1 MAVLLSTSAVGTIF
15 ISREG
20 NQPDQFSE
28 AEVSEGLRAGRFLPG
43 DLAWK
48 EGMETWKPLST
59 FAEFASLG
67 PAAAP
72 VSESAAVAAAPPP
85 LSPARMSPGKINF
98 EECFAKGW
106 ECYKANFGISLAV
119 TLIVFAI
126 SFLVQ
131 MPMSLAQ
138 ITTEFASKDSD
149 LAALAVVGLGIYV
162 LFWVVSSAV
171 LMILTAGFMYFFI
184 AALRSGE
191 ANIGLLF
198 IGFRPPHW
206 SRIPLAG
213 AIWWLAAIAAVI
225 VFVLPGAIITI
236 LTHSEIAAIISP
248 VLCVFPLVYLSVA
261 AGYSFPLII
270 DRELGAMESLLLSC
284 KTVHRQWF
292 PAFGLLL
299 IIGLI
304 MVAGILACC
313 VGVVFTAPLAYLIW
327 SQAYRQ
333 LFGDR

>member
-1 MAVLLSTSAVGTIF
+1 VGTIF

-20 NQPDQFSE
+20 KQPDQFTE

-59 FAEFASLG
+59 FAEFASLP
-67 PAAAP
+67 PAAAVP
-72 VSESAAVAAAPPP
+72 VP
-85 LSPARMSPGKINF
+85 MSPGKINF
-98 EECFAKGW
+98 QECFAKGW
-106 ECYKANFGISLAV
+106 ECYKANFGISVAAA
-119 TLIVFAI
+119 LIIFAI

-131 MPMSLAQ
+131 IPMSVAQ
-138 ITTEFASKDSD
+138 IAAEAAGKDSD
-149 LAALAVVGLGIYV
+149 LGALVIVGWAIYV
-162 LFWVVSSAV
+162 FFSVVSSAV
-171 LMILTAGFMYFFI
+171 LMIMTAGFIYFLI

-191 ANIGLLF
+191 ANIRLVF
-198 IGFRPPHW
+198 IGFRSPYW
-206 SRIPLAG
+206 SRILLAG
-213 AIWWLAAIAAVI
+213 AIWWLVAIAAVI
-225 VFVLPGAIITI
+225 VFVLPGVIITI

-248 VLCVFPLVYLSVA
+248 ALCVFPLVYLTVA

-270 DRELGAMESLLLSC
+270 DRELGAMESLRLSC

-292 PAFGLLL
+292 PAFGLLI

-304 MVAGILACC
+304 MAAGILACC
-313 VGVVFTAPLAYLIW
+313 VGVIFAAPLAYLIW
-327 SQAYRQ
+327 AQAYRQ